1 MNVNVLHLTLIR
13 TSGYLVAS
21 GVPMTT
27 ANCRTLLAMIDRLL
41 SELEAAGVAGEELEN
56 QLLRMAMDRLP
67 CEFPLA
73 EKQSPE
79 VTPALSRGSIGYAA
93 HG

>member
-1 MNVNVLHLTLIR
+1 MNVDVLHLTLIR

-41 SELEAAGVAGEELEN
+41 SELEAAGVAEEDLEN
-56 QLLRMAMDRLP
+56 RLLLMAMDRLP
-67 CEFPLA
+67 FEFPFPNS
-73 EKQSPE
+73 QPPE
-79 VTPALSRGSIGYAA
+79 ATPALSRGSIGYAA
-93 HG
+93 HV